1 MAITPYDQA
10 MWSQYTPLSGQE
22 ILQPAMM
29 MRERQDTLDNEYA
42 ELNDITQQLAFIAEN
57 EPDPLVKSRY
67 NNYMAQV
74 EQGMDSIRDRGI
86 TPNSRR
92 EMLALRSRFQS
103 ELLPLK
109 QGYDLKLQDI
119 NTYNQMKLK
128 DPS

>member
-10 MWSQYTPLSGQE
+10 MWSTFTPMTGQE
-22 ILQPAMM
+22 ILQPAMV
-29 MRERQDTLDNEYA
+29 MRERQDALDNEYA
-42 ELNDITQQLAFIAEN
+42 SLNDMTQQLAFIAEN
-57 EPDPLVKSRY
+57 EPDPMVRDRY

-74 EQGMDSIRDRGI
+74 EQGMNSIRDRGI

-92 EMLALRSRFQS
+92 EMLALRSKFQS
-103 ELLPLK
+103 EMLPMKMGYELK
-109 QGYDLKLQDI
+109 QQDI